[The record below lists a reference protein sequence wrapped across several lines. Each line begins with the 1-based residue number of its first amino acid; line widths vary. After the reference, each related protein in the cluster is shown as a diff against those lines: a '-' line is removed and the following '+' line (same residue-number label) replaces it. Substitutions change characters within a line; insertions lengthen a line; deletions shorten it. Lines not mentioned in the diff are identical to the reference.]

1 MGFLPPSRS
10 HLIPIHVSGCVSHL
24 HQGPVSPASGSQE
37 SSLTSMQVVPHRHPG
52 PDNCISAPCRSHP
65 TSIQGSGC
73 GSHLHVGPST
83 PHSRCKDL
91 HLSST
96 QVPSYLHPCLENY
109 NSPPS
114 RSRLTSSS
122 QDSDSRLPSIQ
133 HRLCCVSLTIEPPSM
148 MVPRL
153 NMMRWGFW
161 SALNTLLKSGSL

>member
-10 HLIPIHVSGCVSHL
+10 HLIPIQVLGCVYHL
-24 HQGPVSPASGSQE
+24 HPGPVSPAFGSQD
-37 SSLTSMQVVPHRHPG
+37 SSLTSMKLAPHRHPG

-73 GSHLHVGPST
+73 GSPLHAGPSS

-122 QDSDSRLPSIQ
+122 QDSDSRLPSRQ
-133 HRLCCVSLTIEPPSM
+133 HHLCCVSLSIEPPNM